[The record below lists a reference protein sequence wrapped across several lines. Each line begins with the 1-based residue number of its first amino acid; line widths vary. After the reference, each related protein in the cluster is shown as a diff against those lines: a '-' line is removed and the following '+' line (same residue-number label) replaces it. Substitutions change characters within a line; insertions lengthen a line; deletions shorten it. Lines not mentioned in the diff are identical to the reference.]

1 MDLAQQ
7 EQTDITI
14 EDFIKYCND
23 TYNIEIKAIEADIPD
38 TFEKIFG
45 GDNHVQNNSTFN
57 STFN

>member
-1 MDLAQQ
+1 MDLDQQ

-45 GDNHVQNNSTFN
+45 GDYYVKNDKP
-57 STFN
+57 